1 MLKGSVYLVGII
13 GVDIGTTVLLFHF
26 AWMWLGE

>member
-1 MLKGSVYLVGII
+1 MLKGSLYFVGILGI
-13 GVDIGTTVLLFHF
+13 DIGTTALLFHF